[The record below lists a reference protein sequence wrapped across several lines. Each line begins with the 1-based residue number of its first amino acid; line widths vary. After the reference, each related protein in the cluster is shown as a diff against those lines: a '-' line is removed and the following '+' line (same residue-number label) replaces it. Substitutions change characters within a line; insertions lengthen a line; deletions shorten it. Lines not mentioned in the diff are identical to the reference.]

1 MKKTKFVAV
10 AKSYTALRKS
20 VSHEGAAKRPE
31 SSFTIAKTEPDKMLV
46 FGWGNVAVD
55 ENGNQ
60 VVDLQGD
67 VIDPKELERAAYDHV
82 LKFRSA
88 GEKHDPKLRHK
99 GRLVESCVFTKEKQA
114 AIGIPPGVV
123 PEGWWIG
130 YKIDDPAAWE
140 KIKKGEYLSFSVEG
154 QGRRTPI
161 VEKEQRSFSD
171 FPGYDEWLE
180 ENLDASA
187 EKMRAAKEFFHG
199 RGHKCLAKSYL
210 EIRKY
215 NPYHDARG
223 RFTSR
228 NAHTTFSPGSNP
240 NQARQSIDAENKRRA
255 AEGVDQLVTGAYMT
269 VGKVAYAS
277 SLKAYLDAQAKKKDP
292 IQQTAAPAKAGKS
305 VDWKSMSD
313 DEFVQ
318 NLETYMPGINDIATK
333 GWASTHNRWDYQDSS
348 LNGDM
353 VLTDIYKARG
363 YNAAP
368 QMMDKADIKA
378 YISQNG
384 TPDLYRGMGT
394 SSHGQSGAEKMD
406 RFEKDPLHFA
416 GYGVLGN
423 GTYAA
428 QTPPNVPF
436 NTGLRV
442 ATQYSSRGGNGVQV
456 RMTIKKDTKTAA
468 YTTVRRQ
475 QRDFIG
481 RVRTASYNG
490 KIDRSLADTIVNICS
505 DVGRFGALRGYEA
518 WYDKTGAHS
527 GARRSSPF
535 WVVVNRGKMIIQNE
549 RYTR

>member
-1 MKKTKFVAV
+1 MSKPKTSA
-10 AKSYTALRKS
+10 TD
-20 VSHEGAAKRPE
+20 
-31 SSFTIAKTEPDKMLV
+31 FTIAKTEPDKMLV

-55 ENGNQ
+55 ANGTQ
-60 VVDLQGD
+60 IEDLQGD
-67 VIDPKELERAAYDHV
+67 MIDPEELERAAYDHV
-82 LKFRSA
+82 LHFRSA
-88 GEKHDPKLRHK
+88 GERHDPALRHK

-123 PEGWWIG
+123 PEGWWVG
-130 YKIDDPAAWE
+130 YKIDDQEAWE
-140 KIKKGEYLSFSVEG
+140 KIKSGEY
-154 QGRRTPI
+154 
-161 VEKEQRSFSD
+161 RSFSIGGKGERIPVEKSRKD
-171 FPGYDEWLE
+171 YAQYPGYNEWLE
-180 ENLDASA
+180 ENIGASSD
-187 EKMRAAKEFFHG
+187 ERKAAKAYYKAA
-199 RGHKCLAKSYL
+199 RSSRTAKSYDEL
-210 EIRKY
+210 RKY
-215 NPYHDARG
+215 NPYHDSRG

-228 NAHTTFSPGSNP
+228 SAHTTFSPGSNP
-240 NQARQSIDAENKRRA
+240 TQAKRSIDSENKRRA
-255 AEGVDQLVTGAYMT
+255 AEGMDQLVSGAYMMMGNVT
-269 VGKVAYAS
+269 YGN

-333 GWASTHNRWDYQDSS
+333 GWASNHKRWDYQDSS

-368 QMMDKADIKA
+368 QMMDRADIKA
-378 YISQNG
+378 YISKNG

-481 RVRTASYNG
+481 KVRSAYYNG